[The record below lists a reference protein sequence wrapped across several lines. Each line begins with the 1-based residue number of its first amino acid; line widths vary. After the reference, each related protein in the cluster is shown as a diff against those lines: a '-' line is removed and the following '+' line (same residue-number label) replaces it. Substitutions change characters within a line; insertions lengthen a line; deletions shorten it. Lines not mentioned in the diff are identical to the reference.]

1 MKGVRVVKLKL
12 SNTINITLVFNIS
25 MSSPECDMFEA
36 YYNGTMALLDGLQFT
51 NTMFAQYL
59 NNNTDKP

>member
-1 MKGVRVVKLKL
+1 
-12 SNTINITLVFNIS
+12 

-51 NTMFAQYL
+51 NTMFAQYH
-59 NNNTDKP
+59 NDNTDKPWYKSNLNVKVILS